1 MVRILETIES
11 FKIVR
16 QCLDALM
23 ELPEGDIITE
33 IRDEIPAGRIA
44 ISAVEAPRGED
55 VHFLLTG
62 GDNRPYRWR
71 VRCPTYP
78 NLPTVQVMVKGE
90 TVADVPI
97 ILGSIDP
104 CFSCTER
111 MEVCDLGT
119 GKVRVYSQE
128 ELANWTAKR

>member
-1 MVRILETIES
+1 MLFRSRDV
-11 FKIVR
+11 
-16 QCLDALM
+16 
-23 ELPEGDIITE
+23 LPDLGDIITE
-33 IRDEIPAGRIA
+33 IREDIPAGRIA

-90 TVADVPI
+90 QVADVPI

-111 MEVCDLGT
+111 MEVCDVST
-119 GKVRVYSQE
+119 GAIRVYTQE
-128 ELANWTAKR
+128 ELFNWTKNRRERFETV